1 MQYEDYQTMG
11 GDQYDHIKF
20 SKAAKFLLHLWE
32 IFITLVEKLHVC
44 YTFGNFSVT
53 LVENFF
59 VTLVGNFITLVGII
73 TLVGKFI
80 TLMGVITSKKFLLHL
95 WVRQMWLCFIFI
107 IQHARIRWSGGSS
120 LLIRNIIDD
129 DDDQFICLSLNKI
142 IG

>member
-1 MQYEDYQTMG
+1 M
-11 GDQYDHIKF
+11 
-20 SKAAKFLLHLWE
+20 WE
-32 IFITLVEKLHVC
+32 IFITLVEKFHVYYSC
-44 YTFGNFSVT
+44 GIRGVTLLGNFVI
-53 LVENFF
+53 
-59 VTLVGNFITLVGII
+59 TLVGNFIALVGII

-80 TLMGVITSKKFLLHL
+80 TLVGVITSKKFLLHL

-129 DDDQFICLSLNKI
+129 DEDQFICLSVYKI